1 MICEDQ
7 NFVTN
12 VMVIDSTREMVIMS
26 VISQSAGATTDFYFY
41 FLGEWGAW
49 TS

>member
-1 MICEDQ
+1 
-7 NFVTN
+7 
-12 VMVIDSTREMVIMS
+12 MVIMS